1 MGHGEMGVNLAH
13 TVIVA
18 AGEIV
23 KKHPFLSVNLKRC
36 GVNAE
41 TLGDRIC
48 NNSKTLAKLVDK
60 AEDEVFVP
68 YRRPNYK

>member
-1 MGHGEMGVNLAH
+1 MGEWGVSLAE

-23 KKHPFLSVNLKRC
+23 KKHSFLSVNLKRC
-36 GVNAE
+36 GVNAK

-48 NNSKTLAKLVDK
+48 NNSKALAKLVDK
-60 AEDEVFVP
+60 AENNVAVP
-68 YRRPNYK
+68 YGRPNYK